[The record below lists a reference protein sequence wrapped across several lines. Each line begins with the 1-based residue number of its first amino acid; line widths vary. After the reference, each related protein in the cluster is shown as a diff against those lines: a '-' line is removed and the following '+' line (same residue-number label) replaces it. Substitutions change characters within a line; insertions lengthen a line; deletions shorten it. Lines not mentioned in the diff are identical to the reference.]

1 MRTKI
6 FLILFSSLI
15 SVLLTLVGQYYW
27 QKYTNEVRY
36 FEVLSS
42 SQNFGEITDQDVKL
56 SIDSV
61 EVKNLQRVDIF
72 IYNFNDRDV
81 EDVEIFV
88 DLYDEQGDPIKLIS
102 SKVWGHSGNREV
114 ISDLPKVQESSY
126 KGGFK
131 KGFMISNAKMG
142 NAEYPCFQ
150 ASFLI
155 DSERTPFYAVST
167 NKLQYDVRNYDVDNY
182 FKSAQYPRT
191 FWDTWWAVPI
201 LLIIVL
207 LPFILIL
214 RVVGYFAPDNA
225 GDRRRKKL
233 IPEFIKFLDEKDKPV
248 KTKKAI
254 EEFRKLENNYKWSSS
269 SKFERFV
276 FGYRRPTGE

>member
-1 MRTKI
+1 M
-6 FLILFSSLI
+6 
-15 SVLLTLVGQYYW
+15 
-27 QKYTNEVRY
+27 
-36 FEVLSS
+36 SS

-61 EVKNLQRVDIF
+61 EVKNLQRVDLL
-72 IYNFNDRDV
+72 IYNYNDRDV

-88 DLYDEQGDPIKLIS
+88 DLYDDQGDPIKLIS
-102 SKVWGHSGNREV
+102 SKVWGHSCNKEV
-114 ISDLPKVQESSY
+114 VSSLPNVGESSY

-142 NAEYPCFQ
+142 NADYPCFQ

-155 DSERTPFYAVST
+155 DSERAPFYAVST

-191 FWDTWWAVPI
+191 FWDSWWAVPV
-201 LLIIVL
+201 LLIIIL
-207 LPFILIL
+207 TPFILIL
-214 RVVGYFAPDNA
+214 RLVGYFSQDKA
-225 GDRRRKKL
+225 GDLRRKKL
-233 IPEFIKFLDEKDKPV
+233 IPKFIKFLNERDEPI
-248 KTKKAI
+248 KTKRAI
-254 EEFRKLENNYKWSSS
+254 EEFKKLENNYKWSSS

-276 FGYRRPTGE
+276 FGYRSPKNK